1 MLREDALYWRDR
13 NPFSRND
20 PFMTDRRLP
29 MPRLDRPSRRVRR
42 HLHAAGLLAPLLALI
57 LTACGPEQPV
67 ANNLNPSGQPAGTAI
82 ADAEGNVVA
91 EAPAAGPEEWSGTG
105 AYLAGMTAFDAR
117 DMGRAADLLSI
128 ALGEEPTDPGLAQ
141 KTLFAMLSDSRIADA
156 IDLAKR
162 MQAAG
167 FKSALITVAL
177 IQEQARAGKY
187 AEALELA
194 RQLPDDRLMAVIGP
208 MLRGWLAMGA
218 KDKQAALDELQPLT
232 EMEGATMLHQ
242 VQVGLIQDHA
252 GDAKAA
258 EANLLAAIDSTVEI
272 PAQLAELYVALMLRQ
287 GKEQAA
293 RDMVERY
300 RAQAQGRGE
309 DVAGAMLR
317 RIEASPGKGPL
328 ITDVKQGL
336 AIAYGQIGMELMADD
351 FNGDA
356 LWLVQLA
363 LDLDPKLDIARV
375 ALGDLYRQIGR
386 WDAAI
391 AAYAQVERSSI
402 YHRPAQLSIAE
413 CYRQQEKNAE
423 AEKMLRQVMEED
435 PADISAAQQLG
446 QLLRSTKDYTGA
458 AKAYTIAIE
467 RLGKLETEDWQLFYY
482 RGIAYERAKNWPP
495 AEQDFLKALE
505 LSPDEPYVLNYLAYT
520 WVERREHLDK
530 ALPMLE
536 KAVQQRPEEGFIVD
550 SLGWAHYMLGDYE
563 KAVVNLEKAVQLA
576 PTDPVLNDHL
586 GDAYWKVG
594 RHHEAR
600 FQWSRALSF
609 EPEPDLQPAIEKKLE
624 EGLPDQSGNAA
635 PAPSSTAG
643 EASGG

>member
-1 MLREDALYWRDR
+1 
-13 NPFSRND
+13 
-20 PFMTDRRLP
+20 MTDRQK
-29 MPRLDRPSRRVRR
+29 PRHTPPLRRNRHQHGLAGRPLAWPLV
-42 HLHAAGLLAPLLALI
+42 AAGLLAAAL
-57 LTACGPEQPV
+57 TGCGPEQPV
-67 ANNLNPSGQPAGTAI
+67 ATNSGSGNPSATNAV
-82 ADAEGNVVA
+82 ADAQGTVVA
-91 EAPAAGPEEWSGTG
+91 EAPATAPQDWSRTG

-117 DMGRAADLLSI
+117 DMGTAAELLSI
-128 ALGEEPTDPGLAQ
+128 ALGEELTDPALAQ
-141 KTLFAMLSDSRIADA
+141 KALFALLSDSRISDA
-156 IDLAKR
+156 VDLAKN
-162 MQAAG
+162 MKAAG
-167 FKSALITVAL
+167 YKSALITIAL
-177 IQEQARAGKY
+177 IQEQARAGNY
-187 AEALELA
+187 EQALTLA
-194 RQLPDDRLMAVIGP
+194 RELPDDRLMSVAGP
-208 MLRGWLAMGA
+208 MMRAWLAMGS
-218 KDKQAALDELQPLT
+218 KDAAAALEELKPLGQY
-232 EMEGATMLHQ
+232 EGAAMLQQ
-242 VQVGLIQDHA
+242 VQAGLIQDHA
-252 GDAKAA
+252 GDAKSA
-258 EANLLAAIDSTVEI
+258 EASMLAAIDATVEI
-272 PAQLAELYVALMLRQ
+272 PAQLAEFYVALMLRQ
-287 GKEQAA
+287 GKAQAA
-293 RDMVERY
+293 RDMVARY

-317 RIEASPGKGPL
+317 RIEGDPGKGPL
-328 ITDVKQGL
+328 IADVKQGL

-375 ALGDLYRQIGR
+375 AMGDLYRQIR
-386 WDAAI
+386 KWDDAI
-391 AAYAQVERSSI
+391 AAYSQVARSSI

-413 CYRQQEKNAE
+413 CYRQQEKYAE
-423 AEKMLRQVMEED
+423 AEKMLRQAMEDD

-446 QLLRSTKDYTGA
+446 QLLRSTKDFVGA
-458 AKAYTIAIE
+458 AKVYTIAIE
-467 RLGKLETEDWQLFYY
+467 RLGALEPEDWQLFYY

-520 WVERREHLDK
+520 WVERRERLDQ

-536 KAVQQRPEEGFIVD
+536 KAVQQRPDEGFIID

-609 EPEPDLQPAIEKKLE
+609 KPEPDLQPIIEKKLE
-624 EGLPDQSGNAA
+624 EGLPDQSANPDPAK
-635 PAPSSTAG
+635 APSAG
-643 EASGG
+643 GSSGG